1 MFSSL
6 NPQQGSN
13 MRRREFIAALT
24 GLTLCPVRP
33 HAQQPSR
40 KIPRIGWLVPSPRA
54 EQDNLEEYR
63 RGMQEL
69 GYAEGRTVETTY
81 LYAEGDRTS
90 FW

>member
-1 MFSSL
+1 
-6 NPQQGSN
+6 

-24 GLTLCPVRP
+24 GLAFCSAESR
-33 HAQQPSR
+33 AQQPSR

-63 RGMQEL
+63 RGMNEL

-81 LYAEGDRTS
+81 LYAEERARPSG
-90 FW
+90 